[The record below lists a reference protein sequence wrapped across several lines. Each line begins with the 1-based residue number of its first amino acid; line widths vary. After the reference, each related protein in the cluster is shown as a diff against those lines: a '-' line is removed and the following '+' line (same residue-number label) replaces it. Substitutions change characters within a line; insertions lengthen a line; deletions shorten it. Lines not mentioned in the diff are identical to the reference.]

1 MTATTTRTTIPQT
14 LLRLAGAALAA
25 VGLFAGLAG
34 LARPAAAAGDCG
46 GAPTQQDAAQAAQ
59 LLGQINAYRQQNGVA
74 ALTADGALSK
84 AAGWMARDMVGR
96 KDGVGH
102 TDALGRGIGPRL
114 ADCGYTGFAAVS
126 FKENVC
132 CTVTG
137 TGSVKTP
144 EQAFEAWRTSTAGH
158 NEAMLDATMKF
169 AGVGRSCDAQTCY
182 WALDLGTQATNVPMP
197 TPTPDP
203 APAPNPAPAPAPNPA
218 PNPAP
223 AQTRPVLRQ
232 GAEGAAVSELQ
243 TLLSKHGYAVSV
255 DGDFGPQTDAAVRAF
270 QRATGLTVDGAV
282 GPQTWAALLAAPAGT
297 GGGTA
302 TSRPE
307 LALGAQGPA
316 VVELQTLLNQRGY
329 DVAVD
334 GDFGPQTRAAVT
346 AFQRA
351 KGLAVDGIV
360 GPQTWGA
367 LLAAS

>member
-1 MTATTTRTTIPQT
+1 MGASPRRTRARMACSSRDSARGMVGAPGRNRGAEHRGHTAHEQATTPTDPSPLPDAPPNVAVSLPRRGPEGPLKDAPGGRSLSPRRQPARTHRGTLERTSSRDATAGGRAPRASARPARVSPRRPHACRPHDPSGRRGGASWSHTTPGRAPMTATTTRTTIPQT

-34 LARPAAAAGDCG
+34 LGRPAAAAGDCG

-158 NEAMLDATMKF
+158 NEAMLD
-169 AGVGRSCDAQTCY
+169 R
-182 WALDLGTQATNVPMP
+182 
-197 TPTPDP
+197 
-203 APAPNPAPAPAPNPA
+203 
-218 PNPAP
+218 
-223 AQTRPVLRQ
+223 
-232 GAEGAAVSELQ
+232 
-243 TLLSKHGYAVSV
+243 
-255 DGDFGPQTDAAVRAF
+255 
-270 QRATGLTVDGAV
+270 
-282 GPQTWAALLAAPAGT
+282 
-297 GGGTA
+297 
-302 TSRPE
+302 
-307 LALGAQGPA
+307 
-316 VVELQTLLNQRGY
+316 
-329 DVAVD
+329 
-334 GDFGPQTRAAVT
+334 
-346 AFQRA
+346 
-351 KGLAVDGIV
+351 
-360 GPQTWGA
+360 
-367 LLAAS
+367 